1 VRGRVD
7 GAGPALVRVH
17 SECLTGDVF
26 GSQRCDCGA
35 QLDDALEGYGLEIVE
50 RVPLPP
56 RVTRH
61 NVTYLETKRLRLGHR
76 LELGDAQAR

>member
-1 VRGRVD
+1 MTNNPAKYD
-7 GAGPALVRVH
+7 G
-17 SECLTGDVF
+17 
-26 GSQRCDCGA
+26 
-35 QLDDALEGYGLEIVE
+35 LEGYGLEIVE